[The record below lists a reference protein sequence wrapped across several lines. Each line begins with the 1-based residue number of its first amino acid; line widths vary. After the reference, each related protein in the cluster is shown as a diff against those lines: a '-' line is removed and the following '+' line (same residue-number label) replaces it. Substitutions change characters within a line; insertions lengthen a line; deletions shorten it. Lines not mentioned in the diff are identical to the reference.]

1 MSSTSSARVGRCAV
15 VLLALALAV
24 PFLNG
29 CSTLGIATA
38 DDLTAM
44 ESSLR
49 NSNNATNTRID
60 NVEKSTGDMQA
71 ELTQMT
77 TSLDSLNARFARA
90 ATWLE
95 TMSLDTIA
103 EDTKKATEEARAV
116 AAVSQEFFKSY
127 LEWIKAQHA
136 ALDQQIKILDAQMNK
151 SPADTPE
158 KADTKPA
165 DSGGGDS
172 SGDQNKD

>member
-1 MSSTSSARVGRCAV
+1 MRSTFSARIGRCAA

-24 PFLNG
+24 PFFTG
-29 CSTLGIATA
+29 CSQLGIAKT

-60 NVEKSTGDMQA
+60 NLEKSTGDMQA
-71 ELTQMT
+71 TLTQMT

-103 EDTKKATEEARAV
+103 EDSKTAADAANL
-116 AAVSQEFFKSY
+116 AAVRSQEFFAHY
-127 LEWIKAQHA
+127 LEWIKAQHV
-136 ALDQQIKILDAQMNK
+136 ALEQQIKTLETQVKKSPSDASK
-151 SPADTPE
+151 KPDTDVPDAKPADT
-158 KADTKPA
+158 
-165 DSGGGDS
+165 SGGD
-172 SGDQNKD
+172 

>member
-1 MSSTSSARVGRCAV
+1 MSSTSFARVGRCAV

-24 PFLNG
+24 PFLSG
-29 CSTLGIATA
+29 CSTLGIATS

-77 TSLDSLNARFARA
+77 TSLDSLNVRFARA

-103 EDTKKATEEARAV
+103 EDSKNATEQARA
-116 AAVSQEFFKSY
+116 AAAISQDFFKNY

-136 ALDQQIKILDAQMNK
+136 ALDQQIKTLEAQVNK
-151 SPADTPE
+151 APADTPE

-172 SGDQNKD
+172 SGDQDKD

>member
-1 MSSTSSARVGRCAV
+1 MSSTSSTRVGRCAV

-24 PFLNG
+24 PFLTG
-29 CSTLGIATA
+29 CSTLGIATS

-71 ELTQMT
+71 ELTQIT
-77 TSLDSLNARFARA
+77 TSLDSLNVRFARA

-103 EDTKKATEEARAV
+103 EESKKATEEARAV
-116 AAVSQEFFKSY
+116 AAVSRVFFQNY
-127 LEWIKAQHA
+127 LEWIKEQHA
-136 ALDQQIKILDAQMNK
+136 ALDLQIKTLEAQVNK
-151 SPADTPE
+151 APADASK

-172 SGDQNKD
+172 PGDQDKD